1 MSREVTAEGAAP
13 VQLRTLVAPARPLRS
28 RRSTSTRLLRFDWRR
43 ATGLVVPAALL
54 TAWEILSRAGV
65 LPQNWLPPPTAVAS
79 TIAGLAREGELWEH
93 VLLTLGRV
101 IAGFLAGSVAATA
114 LGIATARSE
123 RTREL
128 LDPMLQALR
137 AIPSMGWVPL
147 FLLWFGI
154 GEGSK
159 LALIAVGAFFPVY
172 LNLVT
177 GILALD
183 RRLLEVGQV
192 FRMEGFEL
200 VRRVILP
207 ATLPAYVSGLRGGLG
222 LAWMFVVAAEIM
234 GASRGLGF
242 LMVDGQSSSRPE
254 LILASLILFA
264 LLGKAT
270 DRGLEALGARWSR
283 WREA

>member
-1 MSREVTAEGAAP
+1 MSRDATAERPLPLSLTA
-13 VQLRTLVAPARPLRS
+13 LFSPARLW
-28 RRSTSTRLLRFDWRR
+28 RRPDWRIG
-43 ATGLVVPAALL
+43 ASLVLPAALL
-54 TAWEILSRAGV
+54 VVWEILARAGV
-65 LPQNWLPPPTAVAS
+65 LPRHWLPAPSVVAA
-79 TIAGLAREGELWEH
+79 TVGDLARAGELWRH
-93 VLLTLGRV
+93 LAQTLVRV
-101 IAGFLAGSVAATA
+101 VVGFLAGAAAATA
-114 LGIATARSE
+114 VGVATARSE
-123 RTREL
+123 RTRAIV
-128 LDPMLQALR
+128 DPSLQALR
-137 AIPSMGWVPL
+137 SIPSMGWVPL

-172 LNLVT
+172 LNLVS

-192 FRMEGFEL
+192 FRIEGLEL

-207 ATLPAYVSGLRGGLG
+207 ATLPSYVTGLRGGLG

-264 LLGKAT
+264 ILGKAT

-283 WREA
+283 WRVA

>member
-1 MSREVTAEGAAP
+1 MSREATATPPPLAE
-13 VQLRTLVAPARPLRS
+13 VASPAR
-28 RRSTSTRLLRFDWRR
+28 LLARVDWR
-43 ATGLVVPAALL
+43 AGAGLALPAALL
-54 TAWEILSRAGV
+54 LAWEVLARAGA
-65 LPQNWLPPPTAVAS
+65 LPRHWLPAPTVVAA
-79 TIAGLAREGELWEH
+79 TIGDLARAGELLGH
-93 VLLTLGRV
+93 VGHTVARV
-101 IAGFLAGSVAATA
+101 VAGFLAGAAAATV
-114 LGIATARSE
+114 LGVATGRSARARSFI
-123 RTREL
+123 
-128 LDPMLQALR
+128 DPSLQALR
-137 AIPSMGWVPL
+137 SIPSMGWVPL

-172 LNLVT
+172 LNLVS

-192 FRMEGFEL
+192 FRIEGLAL

-207 ATLPAYVSGLRGGLG
+207 ATLPAYVTGLRGGLG

-234 GASRGLGF
+234 GASRGLGY

-264 LLGKAT
+264 VLGKVT

-283 WREA
+283 WRAA